1 MKELLVRPGSN
12 LADNGRLEIHE
23 DGARDVL
30 ASSSLGE
37 ERREVLVV
45 HSVRNR
51 SVGVDAVLQAVQ
63 LPARVADLATR
74 LKNSIRTCNSDLWF
88 TWPTWMEM
96 TSRMIQKLELN
107 SSSLDGRDFKIS
119 TKNGVSRKALRTR
132 FYAGHFSSQPLK
144 TIQTAGA

>member
-74 LKNSIRTCNSDLWF
+74 LKNSITTYNSDL
-88 TWPTWMEM
+88 
-96 TSRMIQKLELN
+96 
-107 SSSLDGRDFKIS
+107 
-119 TKNGVSRKALRTR
+119 
-132 FYAGHFSSQPLK
+132 
-144 TIQTAGA
+144 

>member
-37 ERREVLVV
+37 ERREVFVV

-51 SVGVDAVLQAVQ
+51 FVGVDAVLQAVQ

-74 LKNSIRTCNSDLWF
+74 LKNSIT
-88 TWPTWMEM
+88 TY
-96 TSRMIQKLELN
+96 KL
-107 SSSLDGRDFKIS
+107 
-119 TKNGVSRKALRTR
+119 
-132 FYAGHFSSQPLK
+132 
-144 TIQTAGA
+144 

>member
-12 LADNGRLEIHE
+12 LADNGRLQIHE

-63 LPARVADLATR
+63 LPARVADLATS
-74 LKNSIRTCNSDLWF
+74 LKNSITTYNSDL
-88 TWPTWMEM
+88 
-96 TSRMIQKLELN
+96 
-107 SSSLDGRDFKIS
+107 
-119 TKNGVSRKALRTR
+119 
-132 FYAGHFSSQPLK
+132 
-144 TIQTAGA
+144 